1 MKKKN
6 NNNNNLDAKIMLR
19 YIAPA
24 HMHVHTQRICSHA
37 TMQRE
42 RERELPHISEQ
53 HLDALLVSLL
63 LLPALS
69 AKIPMKTYKKPNTIV
84 KRSFDNSPKYKTH
97 KLHWCV
103 EILLSFLY
111 RITSL
116 TKCKTRSKEQ

>member
-1 MKKKN
+1 MCTH
-6 NNNNNLDAKIMLR
+6 R
-19 YIAPA
+19 EYA
-24 HMHVHTQRICSHA
+24 HMQLC
-37 TMQRE
+37 RE
-42 RERELPHISEQ
+42 KERELPHISEQ